1 MRIVA
6 GRLGGRIFESPR
18 THRTHPMS
26 EKARGALFN
35 ALGDIENLSF
45 LDAYAGSGALSL
57 EAVSRGAKSV
67 LAIDIDVEAVKT
79 IAKNSALLGLE
90 DYITVRRKNISG
102 WSRNN
107 QDKKFD
113 IVIADPPYS
122 DIRPDVIERLGV
134 HVGSQ
139 GVLCLSWPASEPI
152 RQINGF
158 EMVSNKSLG
167 DIQLVF
173 YRRKV

>member
-26 EKARGALFN
+26 EKARGAIFN
-35 ALGDIENLSF
+35 ALGDVAGLSV
-45 LDAYAGSGALSL
+45 LDAYAGSGALAI
-57 EAVSRGAKSV
+57 EAISRGAASV

-79 IAKNSALLGLE
+79 IARNVAALKL
-90 DYITVRRKNISG
+90 DDAITVRRKNISG

-107 QDKKFD
+107 TDKQFD
-113 IVIADPPYS
+113 IVLADPPYD
-122 DIRPDVIERLGV
+122 DIRPDVIERLTAHVIQDGV
-134 HVGSQ
+134 FV
-139 GVLCLSWPASEPI
+139 LSWPTSEAV
-152 RQINGF
+152 RAFDGF
-158 EMVSNKSLG
+158 EVVSNKQLG

-173 YRRKV
+173 YRHI